1 MRTFELPCTNRS
13 RFIRLEAKLASEN
26 GGFGRPGHPSEF
38 QRRWKVGFT
47 DGTYLTTVYENFDK
61 GGSGTSTF
69 TTFPPSHKPIGLS
82 LYDMERFDVQET
94 HPDMDSALD
103 ALRRLYYRVCDR
115 ADRFRHHLN
124 ERLAATRKAY
134 GDQIAMGDTCG
145 FVLATVWDYHD
156 DEQDTTRCAHIRML
170 LDPRDAIAGLL
181 TDGIC
186 VDIHG
191 CIVSDG
197 MESFFTFGK
206 WTGSR
211 RGDQMTMYRRTT

>member
-1 MRTFELPCTNRS
+1 MRTFELPCTNRN
-13 RFIRLEAKLASEN
+13 RVIRLEAKLASDN

-38 QRRWKVGFT
+38 QRRWKVGFN

-69 TTFPPSHKPIGLS
+69 TIFPPTHKPIGLS
-82 LYDMERFDVQET
+82 LYDMERFDVQDT

-115 ADRFRHHLN
+115 ADRFRTHLN
-124 ERLAATRKAY
+124 ERLAA
-134 GDQIAMGDTCG
+134 
-145 FVLATVWDYHD
+145 
-156 DEQDTTRCAHIRML
+156 RCAHVRML

-191 CIVSDG
+191 CIISDG
-197 MESFFTFGK
+197 MESFFTYGK

-211 RGDQMTMYRRTT
+211 RGDQMTMYRIGGGADGYGCTLARWDLPRDPK